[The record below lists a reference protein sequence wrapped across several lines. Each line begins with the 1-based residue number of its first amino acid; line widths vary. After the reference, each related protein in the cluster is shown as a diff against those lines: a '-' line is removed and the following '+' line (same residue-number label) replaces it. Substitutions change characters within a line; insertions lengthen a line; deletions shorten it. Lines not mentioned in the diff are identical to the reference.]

1 VELITIWTITRFP
14 NPITE
19 GRGLLI
25 NSMSIVRE
33 LFEFTFWRL
42 TAIIVIPK
50 ERSKK
55 APEIKQKVL

>member
-1 VELITIWTITRFP
+1 VALITIWTITRFP

-19 GRGLLI
+19 VRGLPK
-25 NSMSIVRE
+25 NSMSIVTE
-33 LFEFTFWRL
+33 LFEFTFVIL
-42 TAIIVIPK
+42 TAIIVISK